1 MSSIVSPSITLRS
14 FAPYQKRSISTYVI
28 RCCLVFSSVQMAFD
42 QVGIFSLGLD
52 FCLQAFFLLV
62 LVLGICPQVSGRVV
76 MAFDLV
82 DTFCLAPGIYLLA
95 FGRVASME
103 KASDLVGISSLG
115 LGTYLQASGHVVWK
129 EKVSDPEVMMGLL
142 EDRQQLAFRLLLLEP
157 YRKLL

>member
-1 MSSIVSPSITLRS
+1 
-14 FAPYQKRSISTYVI
+14 
-28 RCCLVFSSVQMAFD
+28 MAFD

-82 DTFCLAPGIYLLA
+82 DTFCLAPGIYRLA

-103 KASDLVGISSLG
+103 KASDLVGISFLA
-115 LGTYLQASGHVVWK
+115 LDTCLQASGRVVWK
-129 EKVSDPEVMMGLL
+129 GMASGPEVMMGLL
-142 EDRQQLAFRLLLLEP
+142 EDRQQMAFRLHLSGP